1 LRHFLGHL
9 REDSPVRVPFSCQPT
24 LDTLPI
30 SEVPLN
36 TQGRDEI
43 IPVLAALKHLHR
55 QAKDRDEILTLVGQD
70 VNATTTAHQG
80 RKGLDYW
87 QILVLAAVRLGCN
100 FDYDKLQNL
109 AEEHRTLRRMMGI
122 GAWQD
127 DHPEAESFDW
137 RRLRDNVCLLRP
149 ETLKQLNTLVVRA
162 GHCLVPEAAATV
174 RGDTFVVE
182 TDIHYP
188 TDANLLADGLRKIAS
203 VAQTLAVLLG
213 VSGWRQGRQLQRRV
227 KQLLRRINQACK
239 SKQGG
244 AARRRKRAYQP
255 LLKLTRMLL
264 GRARQL
270 VPQAQ
275 VLAARDLAQSLLSS
289 SLCQE
294 LEHYVALTEQALSQA
309 HRRVVRGEQ
318 VPNAEKLFS
327 IFEPH
332 TELIHRGKTPQPVE
346 FGHKVLVLE
355 DTVGFVVHYEV
366 LGKGVQDQDVGVSA
380 LATAQQAVGGKIRSA
395 SFDRGFHSP
404 ANQVRMAEI
413 VAHPCLPMR
422 GPKQEARQQGTAT
435 VEFRA
440 SRRHHPGV
448 ESAIHALQAG
458 NGLSRC
464 RDRTERG
471 YERYVGLGVLGRNLH
486 VLGKVVLGQETP
498 GCQASR
504 TKRQGL
510 ACSA

>member
-1 LRHFLGHL
+1 MR
-9 REDSPVRVPFSCQPT
+9 RPFSSQPT
-24 LDTLPI
+24 LDILPI

-36 TQGRDEI
+36 IQCRDEI
-43 IPVLAALKHLHR
+43 IPVLAALKHLYG
-55 QAKDRDEILTLVGQD
+55 QAKERDEILAVVAQD
-70 VNATTTAHQG
+70 VNATTNAQQG

-100 FDYDKLQNL
+100 LDYDKLQNL

-122 GAWQD
+122 GSWQD
-127 DHPEAESFDW
+127 DDELESFDW
-137 RRLRDNVCLLRP
+137 RRIRANVCLLGP
-149 ETLKQLNTLVVRA
+149 EILKQLNMLVVQV
-162 GHCLVPEAAATV
+162 GHRLVPEAATTV
-174 RGDTFVVE
+174 RGDTFVVK

-188 TDANLLADGLRKIAS
+188 TDANLLADGLRKIVS
-203 VAQTLAVLLG
+203 VAQTLAALWR
-213 VSGWRQGRQLQRRV
+213 VSGWRQSRQLQRRV

-244 AARRRKRAYQP
+244 AAQRRKRAYQP
-255 LLKLTRMLL
+255 LLKLTRTLL

-270 VPQAQ
+270 VQQAQ
-275 VLAARDLAQSLLSS
+275 VLAVQNLTQSLPSS
-289 SLCQE
+289 ALCQE
-294 LEHYVALTEQALSQA
+294 LQHYVGLTEQALSQA

-318 VPNAEKLFS
+318 VPNTEKLFS

-355 DTVGFVVHYEV
+355 DSVGFVVHYEV
-366 LGKGVQDQDVGVSA
+366 LGKGVLDQDVGVSA

-422 GPKQEARQQGTAT
+422 GHKQEARQRERAT
-435 VEFRA
+435 VEFH
-440 SRRHHPGV
+440 SGRRHHPGV
-448 ESAIHALQAG
+448 ESAIHALGAG
-458 NGLSRC
+458 NGLGRC

-486 VLGKVVLGQETP
+486 VLGKVVLGQEAP
-498 GCQASR
+498 GCQASQ
-504 TKRQGL
+504 TKRKGL
-510 ACSA
+510 ECSA

>member
-1 LRHFLGHL
+1 
-9 REDSPVRVPFSCQPT
+9 VRRPFCCQPT
-24 LDTLPI
+24 LDTLPL
-30 SEVPLN
+30 SEVSLN

-43 IPVLAALKHLHR
+43 IPVLAALKHLYG
-55 QAKDRDEILTLVGQD
+55 QAKERDEILALVAQD
-70 VNATTTAHQG
+70 VNATTNAQQG

-100 FDYDKLQNL
+100 LDYDKLQNL
-109 AEEHRTLRRMMGI
+109 AEEHRTLRRIMGI
-122 GAWQD
+122 GCWQD
-127 DHPEAESFDW
+127 DDDEAESFDW
-137 RRLRDNVCLLRP
+137 RRIRANVCLLQP
-149 ETLKQLNTLVVRA
+149 ETLKQLNTLVVQA
-162 GHCLVPEAAATV
+162 GHRFVPEAAATV
-174 RGDTFVVE
+174 RGDTFVVA

-188 TDANLLADGLRKIAS
+188 TDANLLADGLRKIVS
-203 VAQTLAVLLG
+203 VAQSLAVLWR

-227 KQLLRRINQACK
+227 QQLLRRINQACK
-239 SKQGG
+239 SKQSG

-255 LLKLTRMLL
+255 LLKLTRTLL
-264 GRARQL
+264 GRAQQL
-270 VPQAQ
+270 VQQAQ
-275 VLAARDLAQSLLSS
+275 ALAAQNLTQSLPSS
-289 SLCQE
+289 GLCQE
-294 LEHYVALTEQALSQA
+294 LAHYIQLTAQALSQA

-318 VPNAEKLFS
+318 VPHAEKLFS

-332 TELIHRGKTPQPVE
+332 TELIQRGKTPQPVE

-404 ANQVRMAEI
+404 ANQQRMAEI

-422 GPKQEARQQGTAT
+422 GAKQEARPQEMAT
-435 VEFRA
+435 VEFKA
-440 SRRHHPGV
+440 GRRHHPGV

-486 VLGKVVLGQETP
+486 VLGKVVLEQQAP

-504 TKRQGL
+504 TKRKGL

>member
-1 LRHFLGHL
+1 
-9 REDSPVRVPFSCQPT
+9 VRVPFSCQPT

-30 SEVPLN
+30 SEVSLN
-36 TQGRDEI
+36 TQCRDEI
-43 IPVLAALKHLHR
+43 IPVLAALKHLYG
-55 QAKDRDEILTLVGQD
+55 QDQERDGILVLVAQD

-100 FDYDKLQNL
+100 LDYDKLQNL

-122 GAWQD
+122 GSWQD
-127 DHPEAESFDW
+127 DHSDTESFDW

-149 ETLKQLNTLVVRA
+149 ETLKQLNTLIVQA
-162 GHCLVPEAAATV
+162 GHRLVPEAAATV

-188 TDANLLADGLRKIAS
+188 TDANLLADGLRKIVS
-203 VAQTLAVLLG
+203 VAQTLAVWLG
-213 VSGWRQGRQLQRRV
+213 VSGWRQSQQLRRRV

-255 LLKLTRMLL
+255 LLKLTRTLL

-270 VPQAQ
+270 VQQARP
-275 VLAARDLAQSLLSS
+275 LAAQNLAQSLPSS
-289 SLCQE
+289 GLCEE
-294 LEHYVALTEQALSQA
+294 LEHYVQLTAQALSQA

-327 IFEPH
+327 IFEPP
-332 TELIHRGKTPQPVE
+332 TELSHRGKTPQPVE

-404 ANQVRMAEI
+404 ANQERLAEI

-422 GPKQEARQQGTAT
+422 GAKQEARQQATAT

-440 SRRHHPGV
+440 GRRHHPGV

-486 VLGKVVLGQETP
+486 VLGKVVLGQEAP
-498 GCQASR
+498 DCQASR
-504 TKRQGL
+504 TKRKGL
-510 ACSA
+510 ACGA

>member
-1 LRHFLGHL
+1 
-9 REDSPVRVPFSCQPT
+9 VRMPFSCQPT

-30 SEVPLN
+30 SEVSLN
-36 TQGRDEI
+36 TQCRDEI
-43 IPVLAALKHLHR
+43 IPVLAALKHLYG
-55 QAKDRDEILTLVGQD
+55 QAKERDEILALVAQD
-70 VNATTTAHQG
+70 VNATTNAHQG

-122 GAWQD
+122 GSWQD

-162 GHCLVPEAAATV
+162 GHCLVPEAAAAV

-188 TDANLLADGLRKIAS
+188 TDANLLADGLRKIVS
-203 VAQTLAVLLG
+203 VAQTLAVLWS
-213 VSGWRQGRQLQRRV
+213 VSGWRQSRQLQRRV

-255 LLKLTRMLL
+255 LLKLTRTLL

-270 VPQAQ
+270 VQQAQ
-275 VLAARDLAQSLLSS
+275 ILAAQKVLQSLPSS
-289 SLCQE
+289 GLCQE
-294 LEHYVALTEQALSQA
+294 LEHYIELTAQALSQA

-318 VPNAEKLFS
+318 VPHAEKLFS

-355 DTVGFVVHYEV
+355 DSVGFVVHYAV

-404 ANQVRMAEI
+404 ANQERMAEI

-422 GPKQEARQQGTAT
+422 GPKQEARQQELAT
-435 VEFRA
+435 VEFQA
-440 SRRHHPGV
+440 GRRHHPGV

-486 VLGKVVLGQETP
+486 VLGKVVLGQEAP

-504 TKRQGL
+504 TKRRGL
-510 ACSA
+510 ECSA

>member
-1 LRHFLGHL
+1 LRLFLGHL

-43 IPVLAALKHLHR
+43 IPVLAALKHLHG
-55 QAKDRDEILTLVGQD
+55 QAKDRDAILTLVGQD

-109 AEEHRTLRRMMGI
+109 AEEHRTLRRLLGI
-122 GAWQD
+122 GSWQD

-188 TDANLLADGLRKIAS
+188 TDANLLADGLRKIVS

-255 LLKLTRMLL
+255 LLKLTRTLL

-270 VPQAQ
+270 VQQAQ
-275 VLAARDLAQSLLSS
+275 AVAARDLAQSLLSS

-294 LEHYVALTEQALSQA
+294 LEHYVELTEQALSQA

-440 SRRHHPGV
+440 GRRHHPGV

>member
-1 LRHFLGHL
+1 
-9 REDSPVRVPFSCQPT
+9 VRVPFSCQPT

-43 IPVLAALKHLHR
+43 IPVLAALKHLHG
-55 QAKDRDEILTLVGQD
+55 QAKDRDAILTLVGQD

-109 AEEHRTLRRMMGI
+109 AEEHRTLRRLLGI
-122 GAWQD
+122 GSWQD

-188 TDANLLADGLRKIAS
+188 TDANLLADGLRKIVS

-255 LLKLTRMLL
+255 LLKLTRTLL

-270 VPQAQ
+270 VQQAQ
-275 VLAARDLAQSLLSS
+275 AVAARDLAQSLLSS

-294 LEHYVALTEQALSQA
+294 LEHYVELTEQALSQA

-440 SRRHHPGV
+440 GRRHHPGV

>member
-1 LRHFLGHL
+1 
-9 REDSPVRVPFSCQPT
+9 VRVPFSCQPT

-43 IPVLAALKHLHR
+43 IPVLAALKHLHG
-55 QAKDRDEILTLVGQD
+55 QAEDRDEILTLVGQD
-70 VNATTTAHQG
+70 VNATTTAQQG

-122 GAWQD
+122 GVWQD

-188 TDANLLADGLRKIAS
+188 TDANLLADGLRKIVS
-203 VAQTLAVLLG
+203 VAQTLSVLLG
-213 VSGWRQGRQLQRRV
+213 VSGWRQAQQLQRRV

-239 SKQGG
+239 SKQSG

-255 LLKLTRMLL
+255 LLKLTRTLL

-270 VPQAQ
+270 VQQVQA
-275 VLAARDLAQSLLSS
+275 LAARDLAQSLLSS
-289 SLCQE
+289 GLCQE

-355 DTVGFVVHYEV
+355 DSVGFVVHYEV

-380 LATAQQAVGGKIRSA
+380 LATAQQAVGGKIQSA

-422 GPKQEARQQGTAT
+422 GPKQEARQEATAT

-440 SRRHHPGV
+440 GRRHHPGV

-486 VLGKVVLGQETP
+486 VLGKVVLGQEVP

-504 TKRQGL
+504 TKRKEL
-510 ACSA
+510 ACGA

>member
-1 LRHFLGHL
+1 M
-9 REDSPVRVPFSCQPT
+9 RVPFSCQPT

-30 SEVPLN
+30 SEVSLN
-36 TQGRDEI
+36 TQCRDEI
-43 IPVLAALKHLHR
+43 IPVLAALKHLYGQTR
-55 QAKDRDEILTLVGQD
+55 DRDEILTLVARD
-70 VNATTTAHQG
+70 VNATTDAHQG

-100 FDYDKLQNL
+100 LDYDKLQNL
-109 AEEHRTLRRMMGI
+109 AEEHRTLRRILGI
-122 GAWQD
+122 GFWQD
-127 DHPEAESFDW
+127 DDEDVKSFDW
-137 RRLRDNVCLLRP
+137 RRIRANVCLLRP
-149 ETLKQLNTLVVRA
+149 ETLKQLNARVVQA
-162 GHCLVPEAAATV
+162 GHRLVPEAAATV

-188 TDANLLADGLRKIAS
+188 TDATLLADGLRKIVSLAR
-203 VAQTLAVLLG
+203 TLAVRLG
-213 VSGWRQGRQLQRRV
+213 VSGWRQGRQLHRRV

-255 LLKLTRMLL
+255 LLKLTRLL
-264 GRARQL
+264 LRRARHL
-270 VPQAQ
+270 ALQAQ
-275 VLAARDLAQSLLSS
+275 AVTATARDITQSLSS
-289 SLCQE
+289 SGLCQE
-294 LEHYVALTEQALSQA
+294 LEHYVQLTEQALNQA
-309 HRRVVRGEQ
+309 YRRVMRGEQ
-318 VPNAEKLFS
+318 VPHAEKLFS

-346 FGHKVLVLE
+346 FGHKVLILE
-355 DTVGFVVHYEV
+355 DSVGFVVHYEV
-366 LGKGVQDQDVGVSA
+366 LGKGVQDQEVGVPA
-380 LATAQQAVGGKIRSA
+380 LATAQQAVGGKIQSA

-404 ANQVRMAEI
+404 ANQERMAEI

-422 GPKQEARQQGTAT
+422 GAKQEARQQATAT
-435 VEFRA
+435 IEFRA
-440 SRRHHPGV
+440 GRRHHPGV

-458 NGLSRC
+458 NGMSRC

-504 TKRQGL
+504 TKRKGL